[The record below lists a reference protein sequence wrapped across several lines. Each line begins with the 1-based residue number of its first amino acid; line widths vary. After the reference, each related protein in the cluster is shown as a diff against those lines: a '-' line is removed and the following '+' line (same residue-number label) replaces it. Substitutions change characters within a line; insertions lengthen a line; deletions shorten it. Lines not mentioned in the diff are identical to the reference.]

1 MIRMKEYFALTKPG
15 ILYGNA
21 LTLVAGFMLAAHSS
35 LLGVSYTLLFF
46 TLLGLSLVIA
56 SGCVFNN
63 YFDRDIDS
71 LMDRTKKRAL
81 VTGKISARSAL
92 VFGALLFAFGVLILF
107 FFTNNLALFLAVL
120 GFCVYVF
127 WYTMVLKRHSTHST
141 LLGGI
146 SGSIPPVVG
155 YVSAL
160 GYLDAGAVLLFLLL
174 TLWQMPHSFGIALYR
189 LSDYKKASIPVL
201 PVKKGIF
208 ITQLQ
213 ILVYIV
219 LFGIVSLL
227 FYYFTEVG
235 SAYVLVMGASSLWWI
250 YLAGKGFSLEGEQLH
265 SWAKGIFSFSIIILA
280 TFCLLLIL
288 GL

>member
-1 MIRMKEYFALTKPG
+1 MNTIREYFKLTKPG
-15 ILYGNA
+15 IIYGNA
-21 LTLVAGFMLAAHSS
+21 LTLVAGFMLATHSS
-35 LLGVSYTLLFF
+35 LLGANYTLLFF
-46 TLLGLSLVIA
+46 TLLGLSLVIT

-63 YFDRDIDS
+63 YFDRDIDG
-71 LMDRTKKRAL
+71 LMERTKKRAL
-81 VTGKISARSAL
+81 VTGKISARRAL
-92 VFGALLFAFGVLILF
+92 VFGGILFVFGALILF
-107 FFTNNLALFLAVL
+107 LFTNHLALFLAVL
-120 GFCVYVF
+120 GLFVYVF
-127 WYTMVLKRHSTHST
+127 WYTMALKRHSTHST

-201 PVKKGIF
+201 PLRKGVF

-235 SAYVLVMGASSLWWI
+235 SVYVLVMGASSLWWA
-250 YLAGKGFSLEGEQLH
+250 YLVVKGFSLEEEQLH
-265 SWAKGIFSFSIIILA
+265 SWAKGVFRFSIIILA

>member
-1 MIRMKEYFALTKPG
+1 MKEYFALTKPG

-21 LTLVAGFMLAAHSS
+21 LTLVAGFMLASHSL

-46 TLLGLSLVIA
+46 TLLGLSLIIA

-71 LMDRTKKRAL
+71 LMERTKKRAL
-81 VTGKISARSAL
+81 VTGKISTRSAL
-92 VFGALLFAFGVLILF
+92 MFGSLLFTFGVIILF
-107 FFTNNLALFLAVL
+107 FFTNNLALFLAIL
-120 GFCVYVF
+120 GFLVYVF
-127 WYTMVLKRHSTHST
+127 WYTMALKRYSTHST

-155 YVSAL
+155 YASAL

-189 LSDYKKASIPVL
+189 LSDYTKASIPVL
-201 PVKKGIF
+201 PVRRGIF

-213 ILVYIV
+213 ILVYII

-235 SAYVLVMGASSLWWI
+235 SVYALIMGASSLWWI
-250 YLAGKGFSLEGEQLH
+250 YLSVKGFSLEGEQLH
-265 SWAKGIFSFSIIILA
+265 LWAKSIFRFSIIILA